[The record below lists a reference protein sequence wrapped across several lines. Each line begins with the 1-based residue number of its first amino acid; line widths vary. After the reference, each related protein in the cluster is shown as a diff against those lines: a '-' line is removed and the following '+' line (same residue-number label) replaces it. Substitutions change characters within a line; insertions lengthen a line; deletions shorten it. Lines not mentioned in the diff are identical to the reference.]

1 MMQNGTT
8 RAPRTQAQTTPS
20 VSSAPVTEEDL
31 LCGLEGQI
39 PGQEA
44 GMMFSLESGTAPF
57 NTWPSD
63 ENITGDLF
71 DSLALLP
78 PDPALGDQF
87 WDFGDPNAGFEI
99 QPGTGLGTEL
109 SGEHGPAF
117 PDFPPGTAVEGQ
129 DWNWENNIND
139 GGRTGTYSG
148 FEYDS
153 SAAGYQTVGHL
164 PGDPSPNLDEMT
176 GSDSA
181 QIGEYS

>member
-1 MMQNGTT
+1 
-8 RAPRTQAQTTPS
+8 
-20 VSSAPVTEEDL
+20 
-31 LCGLEGQI
+31 
-39 PGQEA
+39 
-44 GMMFSLESGTAPF
+44 
-57 NTWPSD
+57 
-63 ENITGDLF
+63 
-71 DSLALLP
+71 
-78 PDPALGDQF
+78 
-87 WDFGDPNAGFEI
+87 
-99 QPGTGLGTEL
+99 
-109 SGEHGPAF
+109 
-117 PDFPPGTAVEGQ
+117 VEGQ